1 MLFSGIL
8 KLYFIINFFIIFF
21 ILYVEM
27 FEIKVV
33 YFLEYLYYSKEIFII
48 IIIYYICKVCFC
60 GYGCFGLIFSCLL
73 CLFFEFF
80 CGKFFENGVE
90 IVRM

>member
-1 MLFSGIL
+1 MIL
-8 KLYFIINFFIIFF
+8 
-21 ILYVEM
+21 
-27 FEIKVV
+27 
-33 YFLEYLYYSKEIFII
+33 II
-48 IIIYYICKVCFC
+48 ILIIYYICKVCFC

-90 IVRM
+90 IVRMWGSWILDFCYLVSK